1 MKVLFTFGGIPHYL
15 NALLEKLYKKG
26 VDIVVVTPQKG
37 NATIGQGVKM
47 VEGGTYRHLTTPEKK
62 MFYGKSAFPTLP
74 DLISREKP
82 DLVVMGWPYFLQ
94 LFFQPRL
101 RRALRACGTR
111 VAIREIPFQTPPYG
125 RIRSYFRQH
134 PMYDE
139 NMCLQSHG
147 TAFLL
152 RQWLIARLRRYCYAR
167 CAGILCY
174 SSIGHEI
181 IPSYGVKPERI
192 YVTYNA
198 TDTEA
203 LLGERQAVEAA
214 PALLPPCHRR
224 LLHIGRLVK
233 WKRVDL
239 LIDAFARLAG
249 KYPDAELTVV
259 GNGPE
264 LENLKQQARRLNLT
278 VADKDTPP
286 APGCVRFTG
295 AIYDPKELGA
305 CMHESMVYVL
315 AGMGGL
321 SINDAMTYGLPVV
334 CSVCDGTERDLV
346 VNERNG
352 LFFRDGDVDSLT
364 LTLDNLLASPE
375 RCRTMGQESERI
387 IREQINLDT
396 VAERYLRAFELVLNG
411 ER

>member
-1 MKVLFTFGGIPHYL
+1 M
-15 NALLEKLYKKG
+15 
-26 VDIVVVTPQKG
+26 
-37 NATIGQGVKM
+37 
-47 VEGGTYRHLTTPEKK
+47 
-62 MFYGKSAFPTLP
+62 
-74 DLISREKP
+74 
-82 DLVVMGWPYFLQ
+82 
-94 LFFQPRL
+94 
-101 RRALRACGTR
+101 
-111 VAIREIPFQTPPYG
+111 
-125 RIRSYFRQH
+125 
-134 PMYDE
+134 
-139 NMCLQSHG
+139 
-147 TAFLL
+147 
-152 RQWLIARLRRYCYAR
+152 
-167 CAGILCY
+167 
-174 SSIGHEI
+174 
-181 IPSYGVKPERI
+181 
-192 YVTYNA
+192 
-198 TDTEA
+198 
-203 LLGERQAVEAA
+203 
-214 PALLPPCHRR
+214 
-224 LLHIGRLVK
+224 K

-264 LENLKQQARRLNLT
+264 LENLKQQTRRLNLT
-278 VADKDTPP
+278 VADKDTPS

-346 VNERNG
+346 ADGRNG

-396 VAERYLRAFELVLNG
+396 VAGRYLRAFSDLMKNE
-411 ER
+411 E